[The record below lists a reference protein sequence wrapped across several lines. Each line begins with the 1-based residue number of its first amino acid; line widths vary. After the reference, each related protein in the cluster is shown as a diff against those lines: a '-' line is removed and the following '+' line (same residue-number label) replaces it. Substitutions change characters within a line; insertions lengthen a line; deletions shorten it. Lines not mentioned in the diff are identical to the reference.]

1 MFWRVRC
8 NLENKLSTPS
18 SSAFVTRGT
27 EGSKYVVYK
36 MLCMSRSSF
45 FISSSP
51 LSKKVSIKCITEPFR
66 LVGTLWVS
74 LVQPHCSSRGSYSQ
88 TMSRFEYLKGQ
99 WLHKLSGIPVPLFD
113 HSHSFFFFFYNVP
126 KEFHILVCA
135 HCLSSF
141 EWALLGRAW
150 FCHLH
155 IHPLYTL
162 IRSSWSI
169 ASPGRTASALQASP
183 QKEDTSDPSSFLI
196 LPIFF
201 AFPPISFLLY
211 YLVP

>member
-1 MFWRVRC
+1 
-8 NLENKLSTPS
+8 
-18 SSAFVTRGT
+18 
-27 EGSKYVVYK
+27 
-36 MLCMSRSSF
+36 MSQ
-45 FISSSP
+45 SSP
-51 LSKKVSIKCITEPFR
+51 TTLLKQGQLQSDHVQIWISQRTVAPQALWDTCSTVWPF
-66 LVGTLWVS
+66 
-74 LVQPHCSSRGSYSQ
+74 SQ
-88 TMSRFEYLKGQ
+88 L
-99 WLHKLSGIPVPLFD
+99 
-113 HSHSFFFFFYNVP
+113 FFFFFYNVP

-155 IHPLYTL
+155 FHPLYTL